1 MKALIV
7 IPTQSANVKE
17 NVKNSKNAEKDKK
30 SFSLFVK
37 NAKGKKRTAKIN
49 DENEKN
55 VKEKKKSSNGK
66 DKKHIG
72 EVIALNLVNEKKIS
86 ILHVG
91 KSSTDIEQKEKSSK
105 KTEKVKMKGEKVPKL
120 NAHVDEKTLK
130 EAHESL
136 FQNEKIKSTII
147 KNVIWKERSDAKDKK
162 ALKINNNIDT
172 NYKLPTNVKENE
184 KMKVVI
190 VKDEIGDKTSL
201 NDTINEKDKR
211 AAKNSDLNIH
221 PIHSKNASKVVNEK
235 ANPHF
240 EKVRNI
246 QNGDRILK
254 EIKAKKVSVN
264 TDNGQKSNILNSSN
278 GSDGIRTENQNSKI
292 DSAPKDFRQNE
303 NQGNF
308 QKRDFEDVFVKFTT
322 QKNEVKQGEGMK
334 ELLKTHLHEVQL
346 GSKKLSK
353 DYEALPQLNRGE
365 NKKNVIKNDI
375 RDEKPT
381 ANRIS
386 KQVITAIL
394 RELKAQKPPLKIE
407 IRLNPPELGKI
418 TLEIREKAGKTSF
431 FLNVENEKTKE
442 LMKNVLPV
450 MINQLSNLNFNVV
463 EIQMN
468 GQQWLNDEA
477 GQRRQRQDQREHKKE
492 KNERDFT
499 KEFKEL
505 RKEEV

>member
-30 SFSLFVK
+30 SFALFVK

-55 VKEKKKSSNGK
+55 VKEKKKSSDGK
-66 DKKHIG
+66 DKKRIG
-72 EVIALNLVNEKKIS
+72 EVMALNLVNEKKIP

-91 KSSTDIEQKEKSSK
+91 KPSSGIEEKEKSSK
-105 KTEKVKMKGEKVPKL
+105 KTEKVKMKGEKIPKL
-120 NAHVDEKTLK
+120 SAHVNDKLP
-130 EAHESL
+130 L
-136 FQNEKIKSTII
+136 NEKEKETHKNLFKRAKSENKKTEPIII
-147 KNVIWKERSDAKDKK
+147 KN
-162 ALKINNNIDT
+162 
-172 NYKLPTNVKENE
+172 
-184 KMKVVI
+184 
-190 VKDEIGDKTSL
+190 EIGDKTSL

-221 PIHSKNASKVVNEK
+221 PIHSKNASKIVNEK

-246 QNGDRILK
+246 QNGDRTLK

-264 TDNGQKSNILNSSN
+264 TDNGQKSNVLNSSN
-278 GSDGIRTENQNSKI
+278 GSDGIRTENQNSRI
-292 DSAPKDFRQNE
+292 DIAPKDFRQNE
-303 NQGNF
+303 NQENF
-308 QKRDFEDVFVKFTT
+308 QKRDFEDVFVKFTI
-322 QKNEVKQGEGMK
+322 QKDKIKQGEGMK
-334 ELLKTHLHEVQL
+334 ELLKTHFHEVQL
-346 GSKKLSK
+346 GSKNLSK

-375 RDEKPT
+375 RDEKPDT

-477 GQRRQRQDQREHKKE
+477 GQQRQRQDQREHKKE
-492 KNERDFT
+492 ENERDFT